1 MSSGEE
7 PQMILTFY
15 SPSSRVHLDYICA
28 LCVLYLW
35 ISIVA
40 FSRIKYLLPETEE
53 ACANI
58 FMIHVFLVCN
68 MVQGQHINVI
78 C

>member
-1 MSSGEE
+1 MSN
-7 PQMILTFY
+7 
-15 SPSSRVHLDYICA
+15 LDYICA

-40 FSRIKYLLPETEE
+40 FSFIKYLLPETEE

-58 FMIHVFLVCN
+58 FMIHVVLVWN
-68 MVQGQHINVI
+68 MVKGQHINVI

>member
-53 ACANI
+53 ACANMS
-58 FMIHVFLVCN
+58 FWF
-68 MVQGQHINVI
+68 VI
-78 C
+78 WSRVSISMLFVDGF